1 MKIAIA
7 HDYLNQFGGAERV
20 VEVMHEIFPQ
30 APIYTSIYLPSKL
43 PASFKKMDIRT
54 SFMQRLPFLG
64 KHFKKY
70 LFLYPV
76 AFESFDLSDYDVVLS
91 SSSAFAKGIRKGADA
106 CHICYC
112 YSPMRFVWRY
122 EDYIEKE
129 DYNLL
134 VRLILPGLLKGM
146 KKWDLKT
153 NKNVDYFIAIS
164 NYIAK
169 RIEDL
174 YNVKSEV
181 IYPPVNVTAFS
192 PSENISDYFLVV
204 SRLNAYKK
212 VDIAIKAFNE
222 LGLPLKIIG
231 EGPYKRKLMAMA
243 GRNIEFLGKVSD
255 KELPDYYARCR
266 AFIFPGEEDF
276 GITPVESQAA
286 GRPVIAYGSG
296 GALETV
302 LDDKTGVFFNKKNE
316 HSLADAIKRFLK
328 MDFDAIM
335 IRDNALKFDKEIF
348 KTRIR
353 SFVEQKYKR
362 FVDAKR
368 S

>member
-20 VEVMHEIFPQ
+20 VEVLHEIFPQ
-30 APIYTSIYLPSKL
+30 APIYTSIYLPHKL
-43 PASFKKMDIRT
+43 PDPFKGMDIRT
-54 SFMQRLPFLG
+54 SFMQRLPFLE

-70 LFLYPV
+70 LFLYPM

-91 SSSAFAKGIRKGADA
+91 SSSAFAKGIRKGPDT

-122 EDYIEKE
+122 EDYVEKE

-134 VRLILPGLLKGM
+134 IKLILPVLLRGM

-153 NKNVDYFIAIS
+153 NKNVDHFIAIS

-169 RIEDL
+169 RIKNL
-174 YNVKSEV
+174 YNATSEV
-181 IYPPVNVTAFS
+181 IYPPVSVKAFS
-192 PSENISDYFLVV
+192 LSENISDYFLIV

-212 VDIAIKAFNE
+212 VDVAIKAFNK

-231 EGPYKRKLMAMA
+231 EGPYKQNLMAIA
-243 GRNIEFLGKVSD
+243 GKNIEFLGKIPD
-255 KELPDYYARCR
+255 KELPGHYSRCR

-286 GRPVIAYGSG
+286 GRPVIAYRSG

-302 LDDKTGVFFNKKNE
+302 VENKTGVFFDEQNE
-316 HSLADAIKRFLK
+316 DSLADAVKRFMK
-328 MDFDAIM
+328 MDFDVKT
-335 IRDNALKFDKEIF
+335 IRENALKFDKEVF

-353 SFVEQKYKR
+353 SFVEQKYR
-362 FVDAKR
+362 GFVNAKR